1 MASEQDVAVGA
12 ATGTQPGSAGL
23 ALCLSGGGY
32 RAALF
37 HLGAVRRLNELG
49 ILSKVATISSVSGGS
64 ILSAHLAQTIPSWPQ
79 PGQILL
85 SWDERVAQPFRGL
98 VRRNIRTAPFLQRAL
113 PWNWSGKRSAVDSLA
128 AAYEQHLTRLRLPE
142 LPDRPVF
149 VFCSTEMSY
158 GVNWIF
164 TKDRVGDWQ
173 LGYLRPAPD
182 WPVAR
187 AVAASSC
194 FPPVFSPLRLGLD
207 PQALQGG
214 RASAGPRRDEAVA
227 KLGLTDG
234 GVYDNMGLEPVWRT
248 HQAVLVSNGG
258 ATFDF
263 GPDKGLLW
271 RLQRYTSIVSR
282 QASGI
287 RQRWL
292 VARYRRGE
300 LSGAYWGIGNSAGD
314 YDRSEGYS
322 PALADE
328 VISQMRTDLDAF
340 SEAEQAVLENHGYV
354 LAECAVQRYAA
365 DLVTPAAA
373 PFAIPNPEWLDE
385 AKARHALADSHRQ
398 QLPFGRR

>member
-1 MASEQDVAVGA
+1 
-12 ATGTQPGSAGL
+12 
-23 ALCLSGGGY
+23 
-32 RAALF
+32 
-37 HLGAVRRLNELG
+37 
-49 ILSKVATISSVSGGS
+49 
-64 ILSAHLAQTIPSWPQ
+64 
-79 PGQILL
+79 
-85 SWDERVAQPFRGL
+85 
-98 VRRNIRTAPFLQRAL
+98 
-113 PWNWSGKRSAVDSLA
+113 
-128 AAYEQHLTRLRLPE
+128 
-142 LPDRPVF
+142 
-149 VFCSTEMSY
+149 MSY

-214 RASAGPRRDEAVA
+214 RAPAGPRRDEAVA
-227 KLGLTDG
+227 KLGLTAS

-300 LSGAYWGIGNSAGD
+300 VAGAYWGIGNDAAD
-314 YDRSEGYS
+314 YDRSDGYS
-322 PALADE
+322 PQLVDE
-328 VISQMRTDLDAF
+328 IISQVRTDLDAF

-354 LAECAVQRYAA
+354 LSDCAVRRYAT
-365 DLVTPAAA
+365 DLVIPAAA
-373 PFAIPNPEWLDE
+373 PFAIPNPGWLEE
-385 AKARHALADSHRQ
+385 AKVRHALADSHHQR
-398 QLPFGRR
+398 LPFGRR